1 MKDDRNKLI
10 KLLTRTEVLRKRGL
24 NVKKRVAK
32 TKNRWYNMVQNQIE
46 IFKRKAETGGEKE
59 KIAYMNLLRQ
69 RKLLT

>member
-1 MKDDRNKLI
+1 MKDDRDKLI
-10 KLLTRTEVLRKRGL
+10 KLLSHTEVLRKRGL
-24 NVKKRVAK
+24 NVKKGVAK

-59 KIAYMNLLRQ
+59 KTAYTNLLRQ